1 MKSISWKVVLHD
13 ALLIVVG
20 SIIFAI
26 GVDIFEV
33 PYGLAAGGVTG
44 LAMVFSAVA
53 ETFGVALPV
62 GLQTIVI
69 NALLMILVVKSG
81 SRGYIARTVAGIIA
95 CGFFTD
101 ALVPLLPVVGG
112 EQDLLLCALWGGV
125 VTGLGLGL
133 VFRTGGNT
141 GGTDIVAQ
149 VVARKTAL
157 PVGTSVIIVDGIVIA
172 LSATVFSVEQA
183 LYAAV
188 AMFICG
194 KVIDASWT
202 APVPRAPPTSSPR
215 STTSSPT
222 RSCTRSTAGARSS
235 RRAGCGAA
243 PSGPSSSACSAVPK
257 PSGSSRS
264 SPSATPRRL
273 WSSPRYTRC
282 SARASVRFG
291 PSARPSRPFA
301 RPIVG
306 LVLCRS
312 VSCHTWF
319 QRRPG
324 VEA

>member
-53 ETFGVALPV
+53 ETFGVTLPV

-194 KVIDASWT
+194 KVIDA
-202 APVPRAPPTSSPR
+202 VVDGPRAARAAYIISEEHDAIAHEIMHAVDR
-215 STTSSPT
+215 G
-222 RSCTRSTAGARSS
+222 CTKLEAR
-235 RRAGCGAA
+235 GMW
-243 PSGPSSSACSAVPK
+243 SGTERPVLFCVL
-257 PSGSSRS
+257 SRS
-264 SPSATPRRL
+264 EAVWLKQIVAECDPKAIVVISEVHEVFGEGFRQI
-273 WSSPRYTRC
+273 
-282 SARASVRFG
+282 RA
-291 PSARPSRPFA
+291 
-301 RPIVG
+301 
-306 LVLCRS
+306 
-312 VSCHTWF
+312 
-319 QRRPG
+319 
-324 VEA
+324 